1 VSTLGCWLWTPVHL
15 HLLTLTHTHIAAWW
29 MDVGRFTLG
38 KGAVDVMVTEPEIL
52 TTNFEAGGGVK
63 SATVTDQ
70 LLIKRV
76 SELT

>member
-1 VSTLGCWLWTPVHL
+1 
-15 HLLTLTHTHIAAWW
+15 